1 MKEVIPV
8 SKRTYRAVAVKSLV
22 LSELESRFRGR
33 RLGIGLDIA
42 KTELK
47 ASVID
52 MSDDSIVAM
61 WSWKAPDETRSFV
74 RLVVSLSKVADV
86 EVALEPT
93 GTYGD
98 VLRAL
103 LGAAG
108 IPVFRVNPKHTI
120 DASELYDGVPSQHDA
135 KCASV
140 VAWLHARKK
149 SSPWRETAA
158 AHRDLV
164 AAADIMVLYDKQ
176 EHACVGRLEAKV
188 ARHFPELYGVLELG
202 SATVLALLAQFGD
215 PKSIAAAAAAARELM
230 RRTGGPLLASDKIDR
245 VIELARTTTGV
256 PMTPGEREMMKMLAV
271 ETNRNRVN
279 ANAAA
284 KHVEKLG
291 ANIESVRRVG
301 EVIGKR
307 TAAVLYAEAG
317 DPGSYA
323 VPAAYVKTLG
333 LNLKIKNSGKPAD
346 IGRLKITKR
355 GSSVARVYLYLAV
368 LRLIQSDAC
377 FAAWYKRKAERD
389 GGLKM
394 KAIVALM
401 RKLATALWHVARGQS
416 FTPARL
422 FDTERLGL
430 AA

>member
-1 MKEVIPV
+1 
-8 SKRTYRAVAVKSLV
+8 
-22 LSELESRFRGR
+22 
-33 RLGIGLDIA
+33 
-42 KTELK
+42 
-47 ASVID
+47 
-52 MSDDSIVAM
+52 MS
-61 WSWKAPDETRSFV
+61 
-74 RLVVSLSKVADV
+74 
-86 EVALEPT
+86 T
-93 GTYGD
+93 G
-98 VLRAL
+98 V
-103 LGAAG
+103 
-108 IPVFRVNPKHTI
+108 
-120 DASELYDGVPSQHDA
+120 
-135 KCASV
+135 
-140 VAWLHARKK
+140 
-149 SSPWRETAA
+149 
-158 AHRDLV
+158 
-164 AAADIMVLYDKQ
+164 
-176 EHACVGRLEAKV
+176 
-188 ARHFPELYGVLELG
+188 
-202 SATVLALLAQFGD
+202 
-215 PKSIAAAAAAARELM
+215 KSIAAAAAAARELM
-230 RRTGGPLLASDKIDR
+230 RRTGGPLLASEKIDR

-291 ANIESVRRVG
+291 ANIEAVRRVG
-301 EVIGKR
+301 DVIGRR

-368 LRLIQSDAC
+368 LRLIQSDPC
-377 FAAWYKRKAERD
+377 FTAWYKRKADRD

>member
-1 MKEVIPV
+1 MNV
-8 SKRTYRAVAVKSLV
+8 SA
-22 LSELESRFRGR
+22 G
-33 RLGIGLDIA
+33 
-42 KTELK
+42 
-47 ASVID
+47 
-52 MSDDSIVAM
+52 
-61 WSWKAPDETRSFV
+61 
-74 RLVVSLSKVADV
+74 
-86 EVALEPT
+86 PT
-93 GTYGD
+93 
-98 VLRAL
+98 
-103 LGAAG
+103 
-108 IPVFRVNPKHTI
+108 P
-120 DASELYDGVPSQHDA
+120 
-135 KCASV
+135 
-140 VAWLHARKK
+140 
-149 SSPWRETAA
+149 
-158 AHRDLV
+158 
-164 AAADIMVLYDKQ
+164 
-176 EHACVGRLEAKV
+176 
-188 ARHFPELYGVLELG
+188 
-202 SATVLALLAQFGD
+202 
-215 PKSIAAAAAAARELM
+215 
-230 RRTGGPLLASDKIDR
+230 
-245 VIELARTTTGV
+245 
-256 PMTPGEREMMKMLAV
+256 
-271 ETNRNRVN
+271 NRNRVN

-291 ANIESVRRVG
+291 ANIEAVRRVG
-301 EVIGKR
+301 DVIGRR

-377 FAAWYKRKAERD
+377 FAAWYKRKADRD